1 MLDSLHSGIGRLL
14 GIEGVSGIQWRLG
27 NGLPPTLLAAILIG
41 ALLFAFWS
49 YRRENVSQR
58 KNLLV
63 VLRLSGIFILLI
75 VLLQPSVSLQHEE
88 EGRSRVFIIVD
99 RSKEHDDPR

>member
-1 MLDSLHSGIGRLL
+1 MLILYSGIGRLL

-63 VLRLSGIFILLI
+63 VLR
-75 VLLQPSVSLQHEE
+75 SVGNLHPLNCSFTTIGLPATR
-88 EGRSRVFIIVD
+88 GRG
-99 RSKEHDDPR
+99 